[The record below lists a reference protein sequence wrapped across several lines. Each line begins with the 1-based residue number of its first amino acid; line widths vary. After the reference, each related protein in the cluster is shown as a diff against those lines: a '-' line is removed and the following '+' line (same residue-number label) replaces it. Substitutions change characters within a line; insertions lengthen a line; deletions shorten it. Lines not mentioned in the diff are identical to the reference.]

1 VKSWL
6 LWHNTC
12 WRHTA
17 DRRPARRP
25 VPGALG
31 LLLTVLLV
39 SCGTPREA
47 RPTRAPSATRT
58 PAPPEPTAIPRGYIG
73 QDTIGDAWP
82 LTIPSGTIV
91 CDRNAILLRAP
102 DQQLYAVNGAAL
114 SQAQAKGW
122 RDVHALAID
131 TGNGTIKSLQPL
143 LDLGLQLCPQ
153 R

>member
-1 VKSWL
+1 MSRIVRFGVFGL
-6 LWHNTC
+6 LAAVLVCVAVFTLG
-12 WRHTA
+12 
-17 DRRPARRP
+17 RPAGRRVQP
-25 VPGALG
+25 TAAAIVETDPTA
-31 LLLTVLLV
+31 
-39 SCGTPREA
+39 PPPPA
-47 RPTRAPSATRT
+47 APTRV
-58 PAPPEPTAIPRGYIG
+58 PRGYIG

-102 DQQLYAVNGAAL
+102 DDRLYAVNGTAIG
-114 SQAQAKGW
+114 QVTAKGW
-122 RDVHALAID
+122 RDVHELAID